1 MEASPGRFER
11 FTGYLNERSPLVPF
25 GLLAVAVALF
35 VVVTFLV
42 RSGPPD
48 EPQGSGF
55 FADPLPAVLLILAAV
70 SVIAS
75 GVVALIDLLARR
87 LTTRSGRWAFR
98 LAIINC
104 LLQPLTGVIY
114 LLLRLFGLELE
125 EGWGQPIVPFWLAI
139 GLVAAVLGAVAPETK
154 RRGLLVIPLM
164 IGAFALVFVVGEIT
178 VPH

>member
-1 MEASPGRFER
+1 
-11 FTGYLNERSPLVPF
+11 
-25 GLLAVAVALF
+25 VAVALF

-75 GVVALIDLLARR
+75 GVAALIDLLARR

>member
-1 MEASPGRFER
+1 M
-11 FTGYLNERSPLVPF
+11 
-25 GLLAVAVALF
+25 AVALF

-42 RSGPPD
+42 TSGPPD
-48 EPQGSGF
+48 EPQGKGF
-55 FADPLPAVLLILAAV
+55 FAEPLPAVLLIAAAL

-75 GVVALIDLLARR
+75 GVLALVDLLVHR
-87 LTTRSGRWAFR
+87 LSTGPGKWAFR
-98 LAIINC
+98 LAIVNC
-104 LLQPLTGVIY
+104 LLQPLTVVIY